1 MFSYYN
7 LYIFE
12 YIFKQLLTYTILTCK
27 KKCKIQ
33 CEHTLFS
40 KSIEELF
47 KFI

>member
-12 YIFKQLLTYTILTCK
+12 YIFKQLLTYTILTRK

-33 CEHTLFS
+33 CERTLFS